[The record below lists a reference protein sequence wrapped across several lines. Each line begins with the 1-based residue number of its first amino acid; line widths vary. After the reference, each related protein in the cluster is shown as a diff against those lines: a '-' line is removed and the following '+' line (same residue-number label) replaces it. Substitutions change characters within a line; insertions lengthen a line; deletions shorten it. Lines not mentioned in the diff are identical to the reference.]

1 MGRKLSLQ
9 QRAKIKYINEIA
21 RERLMQILQA
31 INLELKSQALVNRKS
46 IPNAGVNSGG
56 RSEFMNESVR

>member
-46 IPNAGVNSGG
+46 IPNAGVNS
-56 RSEFMNESVR
+56 EEQVCIWNEYVR

>member
-31 INLELKSQALVNRKS
+31 INLELKYQALVNRNS
-46 IPNAGVNSGG
+46 IPRAGVNS
-56 RSEFMNESVR
+56 EEQV